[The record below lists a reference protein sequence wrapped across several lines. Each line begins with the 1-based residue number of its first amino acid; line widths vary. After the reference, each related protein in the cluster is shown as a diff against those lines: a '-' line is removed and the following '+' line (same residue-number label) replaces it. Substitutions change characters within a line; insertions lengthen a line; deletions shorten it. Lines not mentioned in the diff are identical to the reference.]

1 MAKRNYWLRLKKNF
15 FQSRDVKVVMSQKDG
30 INFIIF
36 WQKLLLETIDAET
49 PGLLKYK
56 ENIPYTADLL
66 STVTDT
72 SISIVKSAM
81 NLFEKLGMIEIKEN
95 GEIWIEEVI
104 KLVGSEAESTKRVQN
119 FRKNKKIKALHCN
132 ANVTKC
138 NTDIDIEKDIEKDLD
153 KEKSKNINMS
163 EEKSSLDISVDNS
176 LSQSNKNKEIKEIS
190 PYRAL
195 TDYFC
200 KKYEDYYSVP
210 YDFKGGKDGSL
221 MARMY
226 KVYGADILK
235 LIIDE
240 FFNSSDDF
248 INNKAGREI
257 GILSSLSNK
266 LAQKLS
272 GAKNPISELTGW
284 DKHNFELLEKMK
296 REEQQKKGGNTDLP
310 RENAVSRSVSTF
322 ISNISHK
329 ME

>member
-138 NTDIDIEKDIEKDLD
+138 NDNETKCNTDIDIDTDIEKDLD

-190 PYRAL
+190 RSEERRVGKECRSRWSPY
-195 TDYFC
+195 
-200 KKYEDYYSVP
+200 
-210 YDFKGGKDGSL
+210 
-221 MARMY
+221 
-226 KVYGADILK
+226 
-235 LIIDE
+235 
-240 FFNSSDDF
+240 
-248 INNKAGREI
+248 
-257 GILSSLSNK
+257 
-266 LAQKLS
+266 
-272 GAKNPISELTGW
+272 
-284 DKHNFELLEKMK
+284 H
-296 REEQQKKGGNTDLP
+296 
-310 RENAVSRSVSTF
+310 
-322 ISNISHK
+322 
-329 ME
+329 